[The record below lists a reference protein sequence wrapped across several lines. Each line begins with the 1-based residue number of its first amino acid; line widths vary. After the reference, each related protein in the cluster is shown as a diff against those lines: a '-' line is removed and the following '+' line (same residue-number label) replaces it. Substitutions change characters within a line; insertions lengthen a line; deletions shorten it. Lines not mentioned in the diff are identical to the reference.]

1 MTNYFLPSPKIWC
14 PVCPDA
20 VEDFNASNPEPFKVE
35 GKHHP
40 CIVLLPRPTLRAMEA
55 IQSSDGDSIEQG
67 RVIASVMIQRLK
79 GDWSLYAGG
88 GIKGTSQWRQLDA
101 EAKSEIVRS
110 LLDRDMEAIAKAM
123 EVSTTLSKEDK
134 GKSEKPSS

>member
-1 MTNYFLPSPKIWC
+1 MTNYFLRSPKIWC

-20 VEDFNASNPEPFKVE
+20 VGDFNASSPEIFKVE

-55 IQSSDGDSIEQG
+55 IQSSGGDSIEQG

-88 GIKGTSQWRQLDA
+88 PIKDADQWHQLDA

-110 LLDRDMEAIAKAM
+110 LLDQDMEAIAKAM
-123 EVSTTLSKEDK
+123 EVSTTLSKEDR
-134 GKSEKPSS
+134 GKSEPPSS

>member
-20 VEDFNASNPEPFKVE
+20 VEDFNASNPEPFKAE

-55 IQSSDGDSIEQG
+55 IQSCEGDSIEQG
-67 RVIASVMIQRLK
+67 RVISSVMIQRLK

-88 GIKGTSQWRQLDA
+88 PIKDADQWRHLDA

-110 LLDRDMEAIAKAM
+110 LLDQDMEAIAKAM
-123 EVSTTLSKEDK
+123 EASTTLSKEDR
-134 GKSEKPSS
+134 GKSEPPSS